1 MNYRGSLLNC
11 PELSD
16 FLNEDGT
23 GEDIP
28 ISMLRDYIEENNGF
42 NVISM
47 HELEQEIEQDSFE
60 NFLAEANDRAKNE
73 VKTIPYTREKD
84 YER

>member
-1 MNYRGSLLNC
+1 MLNC

-23 GEDIP
+23 GEAIP

-60 NFLAEANDRAKNE
+60 DFLAEANDRVKNE
-73 VKTIPYTREKD
+73 SKTISHTKEKD